1 MVSQYKSG
9 LGFMRLVR
17 QVPPNSKFCRF
28 TTVVKRSSRP
38 TYIDLPWLTKLV
50 SEISWNH
57 VPKSWKSCPI
67 CGSIHPHQ
75 DYSKYVFGYPPWLYS
90 ILSYF
95 SPYMKKQL
103 QSRIRAKPTILWSKK
118 TNKPSPMTL
127 FKNGWLFNQKWHG
140 LWHCFNHITAKF
152 LMFFPCQCIHCDITG
167 KWWLGPHI
175 LFLSQ
180 HAWTFNYVSSMNP
193 MVVMKQP
200 IWIQNQLRHHMIVP
214 FLLP

>member
-118 TNKPSPMTL
+118 QINHPQWHYSKMGGCST
-127 FKNGWLFNQKWHG
+127 KNGMVYDIVLTTLLLNSSCFFHVNAFTATSLENDGWDRIYYFYPNMPELSTMYPPWI
-140 LWHCFNHITAKF
+140 LW
-152 LMFFPCQCIHCDITG
+152 
-167 KWWLGPHI
+167 
-175 LFLSQ
+175 
-180 HAWTFNYVSSMNP
+180 
-193 MVVMKQP
+193 
-200 IWIQNQLRHHMIVP
+200 
-214 FLLP
+214 